1 MRASGGVVHEEG
13 LLGALGPHA
22 MKPGDGLVGHVVG
35 QVVVL
40 TLGHA
45 DDALVLGDERV
56 VLPALPAEEAPE
68 VVESPG
74 TGPTV
79 ERPRRSLF
87 VIGGEVPFADGCSG
101 VAVALEDLR
110 KRRRV
115 LGGEAAVAGE
125 AGRRLG
131 HGTEG
136 HGVMVAPGQEGRPRG
151 RAQCGHVEVVVAE
164 PTVREA
170 GERGRVDGA
179 AEGAGV
185 AEAGV
190 VDEHQQNVRRAL
202 RRFHRGNDVPVG
214 HRPFERP
221 MDRPGERRV
230 GNWQDGTVDVIAHR
244 DLLHGGR
251 RDDSKAVVA
260 SARVAGSGPGP
271 SRLVT
276 APSRQDAR
284 STSGGRSSGA
294 RRDCVPKILRIRRFG
309 R

>member
-1 MRASGGVVHEEG
+1 
-13 LLGALGPHA
+13 

-40 TLGHA
+40 ALGHA

-87 VIGGEVPFADGCSG
+87 VIRGEVPFADGCGG
-101 VAVALEDLR
+101 VAVALQDLR

-136 HGVMVAPGQEGRPRG
+136 DGVMVAPGQEGRPRG

-170 GERGRVDGA
+170 GERRACRSAPPKVLGLPKPASSMSTSRTFGA
-179 AEGAGV
+179 PFGGSTAVTMFQSGT
-185 AEAGV
+185 
-190 VDEHQQNVRRAL
+190 DPSSVRWI
-202 RRFHRGNDVPVG
+202 VPVN
-214 HRPFERP
+214 
-221 MDRPGERRV
+221 V
-230 GNWQDGTVDVIAHR
+230 G
-244 DLLHGGR
+244 
-251 RDDSKAVVA
+251 
-260 SARVAGSGPGP
+260 SAIGK
-271 SRLVT
+271 T
-276 APSRQDAR
+276 ER
-284 STSGGRSSGA
+284 STSSLIGISSMAGGGTIA
-294 RRDCVPKILRIRRFG
+294 KQ
-309 R
+309 